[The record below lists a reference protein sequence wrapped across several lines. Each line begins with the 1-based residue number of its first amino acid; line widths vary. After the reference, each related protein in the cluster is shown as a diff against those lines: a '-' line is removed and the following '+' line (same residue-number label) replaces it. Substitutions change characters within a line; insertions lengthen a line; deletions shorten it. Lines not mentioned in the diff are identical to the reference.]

1 MQEHG
6 LLLSGVVALIA
17 DDEGS
22 DPLRFEG
29 DATREQAIELVLRL
43 DVNRVELNSSL
54 EAKMVVISFPDPAS
68 FLLLHSGPG
77 LVVGQINLGDFHER
91 HVLVAKNTK
100 LCKRRSFWEVTKW
113 IWQTIGIKVEG
124 VSEFHDVNVES
135 AIACCLIDKV
145 KSVSDVLKSD
155 QDLISFEWE
164 GEILA
169 FAEASKIK

>member
-1 MQEHG
+1 
-6 LLLSGVVALIA
+6 LSGIVVLIA

-22 DPLRFEG
+22 HPLRFEG
-29 DATREQAIELVLRL
+29 DAAREQAIELVLRL

-54 EAKMVVISFPDPAS
+54 EAEMVVVSFPDPAS
-68 FLLLHSGPG
+68 FLLLHGGPG
-77 LVVGQINLGDFHER
+77 LVIGQIDLGDCHER
-91 HVLVAKNTK
+91 NCFENILVAKSMK
-100 LCKRRSFWEVTKW
+100 LCKRRSFWEVTEW

-124 VSEFHDVNVES
+124 VGKFHDVNVES
-135 AIACCLIDKV
+135 TIACCLIDEIKP
-145 KSVSDVLKSD
+145 VSDVLESD